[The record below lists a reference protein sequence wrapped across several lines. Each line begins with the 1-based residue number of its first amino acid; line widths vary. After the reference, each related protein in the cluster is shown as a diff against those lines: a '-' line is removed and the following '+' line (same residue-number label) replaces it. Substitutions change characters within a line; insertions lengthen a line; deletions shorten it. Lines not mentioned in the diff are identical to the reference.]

1 RTTKFTAL
9 IQLSLDSNH
18 IKCIS
23 VLPPNLRILNVCGNQ
38 INSVEGPELPTLL
51 HLGLA
56 YNKVEDAGAIAER
69 FPSLLSLDLS
79 YNRIC
84 GLSKTVEAFKNSA
97 EIRRLLLC
105 GNPLSLTPAY
115 RPSIVRDLPSTFL
128 LPVFALQVY
137 PKLFEGVPHTVA
149 DEGGGYFVT
158 IRDMQGTQ
166 IRSPTFVRDAPPPV
180 GSGADTQGD
189 DDDERPE
196 EMPPTWPVAM
206 EGAEDQ
212 ATSEVEECL
221 PELVQP
227 TEDNA
232 DEAPTEGEQTGS
244 PDGDEVE
251 KSEEPDEM
259 ARHITEGHCA
269 VSTAAIRVPLFSS
282 SEATTGNPVAAPSPR
297 PDPSCGQMC
306 LALKLKAWTPQHAE
320 VEGDDMA

>member
-1 RTTKFTAL
+1 
-9 IQLSLDSNH
+9 
-18 IKCIS
+18 
-23 VLPPNLRILNVCGNQ
+23 
-38 INSVEGPELPTLL
+38 
-51 HLGLA
+51 
-56 YNKVEDAGAIAER
+56 
-69 FPSLLSLDLS
+69 
-79 YNRIC
+79 
-84 GLSKTVEAFKNSA
+84 
-97 EIRRLLLC
+97 
-105 GNPLSLTPAY
+105 
-115 RPSIVRDLPSTFL
+115 
-128 LPVFALQVY
+128 
-137 PKLFEGVPHTVA
+137 
-149 DEGGGYFVT
+149 
-158 IRDMQGTQ
+158 GTQ

-212 ATSEVEECL
+212 ATSEVSIDIMTKAFDELSLWNWLMVEGLHVELHRATEEDPSDEGEAAQDAPIFVGRVDLTESGLFIPPRVEECL